1 MWWTRTMAT
10 TVPLKRR
17 HCWAVQVSPVH
28 SSCQACSGY
37 TTKCSCSTVLPTS
50 LGSCCSYCCT
60 TMVRGSYG
68 STPITAAATTTAA
81 YSMRALFTQTL
92 GGMFTFSSDR
102 N

>member
-37 TTKCSCSTVLPTS
+37 TTKCSCSTVVPTS

-68 STPITAAATTTAA
+68 STPITAATTITAVCDA
-81 YSMRALFTQTL
+81 CVIHTNF
-92 GGMFTFSSDR
+92 GGYVYLLI
-102 N
+102 